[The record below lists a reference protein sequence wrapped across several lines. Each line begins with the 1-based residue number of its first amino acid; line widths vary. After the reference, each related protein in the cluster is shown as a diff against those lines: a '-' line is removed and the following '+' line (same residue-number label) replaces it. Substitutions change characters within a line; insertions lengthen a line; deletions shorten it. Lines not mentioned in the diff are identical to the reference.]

1 MKVKIIKQSNM
12 IRFEEELNQFLIN
25 LNEED
30 LIKLQHNVAST
41 DGGTIK
47 NYSALILYK

>member
-1 MKVKIIKQSNM
+1 MKVKIIKHVNM

-30 LIKLQHNVAST
+30 LIQLVHNVAAT
-41 DGGTIK
+41 DGGSIK
-47 NYSALILYK
+47 GFSALILYK